1 VASSLEGIVDSVSL
15 KSQIT
20 EWKEIPSERLKPLYE
35 ILKQP
40 LFDVCIHSAVKVQI
54 QNFLNSKKDESY
66 AATLQYYVADLLQSR
81 LEELQPSPERN
92 GLREWL
98 RGLRIC
104 AQRVLG

>member
-1 VASSLEGIVDSVSL
+1 MDSVSL
-15 KSQIT
+15 KTEIT
-20 EWKEIPSERLKPLYE
+20 EWKEVSSEQLKPLYE

-40 LFDVCIHSAVKVQI
+40 LFDLRNHNEVKSGI
-54 QNFLNSKKDESY
+54 QNFLNDKKNESY
-66 AATLQYYVADLLQSR
+66 AATLQLYARDLLESR
-81 LEELQPSPERN
+81 LEELQPFPERN